1 MNFSPPSSNPL
12 PRAIDFASLR
22 RALVIKLRHHGDVLL
37 ASPVFTALKAA
48 APQCEIDAL
57 VYQETAPMLTGHP
70 AISCIHVIDQQ
81 WKNSGLFRQA
91 KAEISL
97 FKTLRGRSYDLLIH
111 LTDHWRGAWLARLL
125 RPSYSV
131 ALLPT
136 LRPQTHLWRASF
148 THLAPL
154 PPLGN
159 RHTIECHLDALRAI
173 GHQPSQ
179 PHRRLVFNVSAA
191 AHDHVARLLAKYGI
205 TPERMIHVHPA
216 SRWMFKTW
224 TAAGFAEVIAAL
236 AEQGFIP
243 VVTSGPAEKER
254 AFIAQILTLCRQRP
268 IDFSGQLSIE
278 ELGALIANARLSL
291 CVDSA
296 PMHLAAAVGTPV
308 VALFGPSNENEWG
321 PWQVPHRVISSAH
334 PCRPCRLDGC
344 GGGKIADCLAAITA
358 PMVLDAIRELLAET
372 A

>member
-1 MNFSPPSSNPL
+1 MNFSSPSSSPL

-57 VYQETAPMLTGHP
+57 VYQDTAPMLAGHP
-70 AISCIHVIDQQ
+70 AISRIHAIDRQ
-81 WKNSGLFRQA
+81 WKSRGLAGQA
-91 KAEISL
+91 RAEISL
-97 FKTLRGRSYDLLIH
+97 FKSLRERCYDLLIH

-125 RPSYSV
+125 QPSHSV

-136 LRPQTHLWRASF
+136 LRPQPRFWQSSF

-159 RHTIECHLDALRAI
+159 RHTVECHLDALRAI
-173 GHQPSQ
+173 GYQPSQ
-179 PHRRLVFNVSAA
+179 LHRRLVFSASAA
-191 AHDHVARLLAKYGI
+191 AHANVATLLAKQGV

-224 TAAGFAEVIAAL
+224 TAAGFAEVISTL
-236 AEQGFIP
+236 AEQGLIP

-278 ELGALIANARLSL
+278 ELGALIATARLSL

-321 PWQVPHRVISSAH
+321 PWQVPHRIITSAH
-334 PCRPCRLDGC
+334 SCRPCRLDGC

-358 PMVLDAIRELLAET
+358 PMVLDAIQELLAET